1 MSKLTKIISKN
12 EKVRSM
18 MVEKMRPDA
27 LEAIMSNFKY
37 LHFPVRSVMK
47 LKRRGLCNS
56 VQTHDRRY

>member
-12 EKVRSM
+12 EKVRSV
-18 MVEKMRPDA
+18 MVEYVRPDA

-37 LHFPVRSVMK
+37 FPVRSVMK